1 MIPENILRDV
11 IGEVAGDD
19 VVELVLLVQ
28 GKTNVSEFKLAE
40 KLDITVNRVRNMFYR
55 LSEHNLVEFTRKKDA
70 KKGWYV
76 YFWTLDMPRVRDLA
90 VNHKQ
95 RLTSKLEE
103 RIVREETGK
112 FFICPD
118 KHIRVNLE
126 NAMEHNFRCP
136 ECDANLVA
144 DDNTKLINNIKKQIE
159 KLNEEVNLLKELKIK
174 PPATEK
180 TVKPKAKPKKAA
192 KKLPSKQKVKIK
204 KISKKIVKKKPAGK
218 MKQKG
223 KSGRK
228 K

>member
-19 VVELVLLVQ
+19 VVEIVLLIQ

-40 KLDITVNRVRNMFYR
+40 KLDITVNRVRNMFYL

-76 YFWTLDMPRVRDLA
+76 YFWTLDMLRVRDLA

-95 RLTSKLEE
+95 NFISKLKE
-103 RIVREETGK
+103 RVAREENGK

-118 KHIRVNLE
+118 KHIRANLE
-126 NAMEHNFRCP
+126 NAMEHNFKCP

-144 DDNTKLINNIKKQIE
+144 DDNTKLINNLKKQIE
-159 KLNEEVNLLKELKIK
+159 KLNEEANLLK
-174 PPATEK
+174 
-180 TVKPKAKPKKAA
+180 
-192 KKLPSKQKVKIK
+192 
-204 KISKKIVKKKPAGK
+204 
-218 MKQKG
+218 
-223 KSGRK
+223 
-228 K
+228 